1 MSKWSFHLIR
11 LCKIKKSPNFK
22 KGHHFRNLEQI
33 W

>member
-1 MSKWSFHLIR
+1 MSKWSCHSIR

-22 KGHHFRNLEQI
+22 KGHQIKKLEQI